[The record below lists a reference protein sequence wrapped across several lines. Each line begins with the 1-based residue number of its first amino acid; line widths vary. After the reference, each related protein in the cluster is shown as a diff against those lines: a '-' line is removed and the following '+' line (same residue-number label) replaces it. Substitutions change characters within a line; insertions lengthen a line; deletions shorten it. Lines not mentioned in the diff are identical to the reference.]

1 MARVQQAAVFLD
13 RDGVLNVDTGYPHL
27 IEHFQPI
34 PGAVEAVATLNA
46 LGYRVIV
53 VSNQSGVARGYFS
66 EDAVRD
72 FNRHLQ
78 YYYAERGAR
87 IDAFYYC
94 PFHPQATIER
104 YRCDH
109 DERKPRPGMIER
121 ALKEHALDRA
131 RSFMVGDKESDIQ
144 AAQAANIKGFLFEN
158 GNLWD
163 FLRNTAVM
171 FL

>member
-1 MARVQQAAVFLD
+1 MCVQQPAAFLD

-27 IEHFQPI
+27 IESFQPF
-34 PGAVEAVATLNA
+34 PGGVDAVAALNA
-46 LGYRVIV
+46 RGYRVIV

-66 EDAVRD
+66 EDAVRG

-78 YYYAERGAR
+78 HYYAERGAR

-94 PFHPQATIER
+94 PFHPQAKIER

-109 DERKPRPGMIER
+109 EERKPRPGMIER
-121 ALKEHALDRA
+121 ALREHVLDRA

-144 AAQAANIKGFLFEN
+144 AAQAAHIKGLLFQG

-163 FLRNTAVM
+163 FLHNKPEICP
-171 FL
+171 